1 MAAFTGRRAHM
12 GLSFLRNWKQAPS
25 VNTSLTALVIACI
38 LPVSA
43 VAAALILSFY
53 HKERAQLISNT
64 IGRARAAITAV
75 DHDFGTATTALGA
88 LGTSRML
95 LSGDLQGFHSRATTV
110 LASMHADSILVL
122 DASGKM
128 LMTTRLP
135 YGQPLPTLSSTPLLR
150 RILAIGKPGVSDL
163 FMGPLNRQLI
173 YTVGVPV
180 WRDGRIVMTL
190 NATATSAQLAHVL
203 VEQQL
208 PPTWRASVLDAS
220 GRVVTRSHEIEKYVG
235 QRLSDAQ
242 LRPAAVATEGGF
254 DSTTL
259 DGIDVFVVFSRSPL
273 SGWTVFLGI
282 PRDELTAGLRANTAW
297 LAVATLAALAAGL
310 TLAALVGRRITRSV
324 QALIPPAQAIGNG
337 DAPAIPPLHFKEA
350 NELGQALRNA
360 GASVRE
366 ARAASQESE
375 QRLLLA
381 ADAAHLGIWIRD
393 LTRQQIW
400 LSEQW
405 RSLFGFS
412 AGQPV
417 ALADLLARVHADD
430 RAAVQRTLDN
440 AELGVPR
447 YEMEYRITRP
457 DGALRWIGSHGSV
470 ETGADGRPAL
480 VRGVSLD
487 ITARKLA
494 ELDAQQKQKEV
505 THLGRLAVLGELSGA
520 LAHELNQPLTAILS
534 NAQAARRFLERQPP
548 DLAEIDE
555 ILRDI
560 VDEDRRAG
568 EVIQRLRRLFDKG
581 GTPRTL
587 VDLNQLTRDVI
598 RLLRN
603 DLINHGIAVHTEL
616 SATPAIASADAVQLQ
631 QVLINLLMNACDAMA
646 GAAPDNAVIVVRCA
660 TVGADGEALQLSVV
674 DRGAG
679 IPAADLAH
687 IFDPFYTTKER
698 GMGLG
703 LSICRN
709 IVAAH
714 DGQLWA
720 ENNPDVGAS
729 VHLRLPQAKAHPA

>member
-1 MAAFTGRRAHM
+1 M
-12 GLSFLRNWKQAPS
+12 GLIFLPNWKQAPS
-25 VNTSLTALVIACI
+25 VKASLAALVIACI
-38 LPVSA
+38 LPVSG
-43 VAAALILSFY
+43 VAAALILNFY

-64 IGRARAAITAV
+64 IGRARAAIAAV
-75 DHDFGTATTALGA
+75 DHDFGNATIALGA
-88 LGTSRML
+88 LATSRML
-95 LSGDLQGFHSRATTV
+95 LAGDLEGFHARATTV
-110 LASMHADSILVL
+110 LASLPADSILVL
-122 DASGKM
+122 DVDGKM
-128 LMTTRLP
+128 LMSTRRP
-135 YGQPLPTLSSTPLLR
+135 YGEPLPALASTPLLR
-150 RILAIGKPGVSDL
+150 RILASGRPGVSDL
-163 FMGPLNRQLI
+163 FVGPLNQQLI

-180 WRDGRIVMTL
+180 RRDGRIVMTL
-190 NATATSAQLAHVL
+190 NATATPAQLAHVL
-203 VEQQL
+203 DEQQL
-208 PPTWRASVLDAS
+208 PPTWRASVLDTS
-220 GRVVTRSHEIEKYVG
+220 GRVVTRSHEMAKYVG
-235 QRLSDAQ
+235 QRLNDEQ
-242 LRPAAVATEGGF
+242 LRHARAATEGGF
-254 DSTTL
+254 DSRTL
-259 DGIDVFVVFSRSPL
+259 DGIDVFVVFSRSPT

-282 PRDELTAGLRANTAW
+282 PQRELTAGLRSNTAW
-297 LAVATLAALAAGL
+297 LVGATLAALGAGL
-310 TLAALVGRRITRSV
+310 ALAWLVGGRITRSV
-324 QALIPPAQAIGNG
+324 QALIPPALAIGNG
-337 DAPAIPPLHFKEA
+337 DAPTIPPLHFQEA

-360 GASVRE
+360 GAGVRE

-393 LTRQQIW
+393 LKRQQIW
-400 LSEQW
+400 LSDQW
-405 RSLFGFS
+405 RALFGFS

-430 RAAVQRTLDN
+430 RAAVRRTLDS
-440 AELGVPR
+440 AEQGVPR
-447 YEMEYRITRP
+447 YEMEYRITLP

-470 ETGADGRPAL
+470 ETDAAGRPAL

-548 DLAEIDE
+548 DLAEVDD

-568 EVIQRLRRLFDKG
+568 EVIQRLRSLFNKG
-581 GTPRTL
+581 GTPRAL

-603 DLINHGIAVHTEL
+603 DLINHGIAVRTEL
-616 SATPAIASADAVQLQ
+616 TAVPAIASADAVQLQ

-646 GAAPDNAVIVVRCA
+646 GVAPDDAVIVVRSA
-660 TVGADGEALQLSVV
+660 AAGDAAVQLSVI
-674 DRGAG
+674 DHGAG
-679 IPAADLAH
+679 IPAAELAH
-687 IFDPFYTTKER
+687 IFEPFYTTKER

-709 IVAAH
+709 IIAAH

-720 ENNPDVGAS
+720 ENNPAGGAS
-729 VHLRLPQAKAHPA
+729 VHLRLPLAGVATT